1 MRYILAAL
9 ISVCAFFAQAQQ
21 INPVPDYVFG
31 NRMSVGRTSVTDT
44 AAYFSVGPRYGAIR
58 GMMPPMVVDTA
69 SVSGNKRNGLLIF
82 SVQKNKFLYWDS
94 VRVQWSDMAG
104 SSGSYIVAGD
114 TASMLLP
121 YLRKADT
128 TAMLAPYLKESDT
141 VFLSNRVNLKV
152 NIADTATMLAPYLKE
167 SDTVFLSNRVNLKV
181 NISDT
186 SSMLNNY
193 VRHAGY
199 GLTKSGQAFLVD
211 TAAMA
216 TRARVQKGIDSVATL
231 AVGGVTSVATG
242 YGLSGGTI
250 TSTGTISADT
260 ALIASRLRVGKVV
273 DSLSSVK
280 QNVLTNPV
288 TGTGTTN
295 YVAKFTGTSAVGN
308 SQIFDNGTRVGIGIA
323 SPGFKLHAVGTSEGY
338 LVSEATNKG
347 GGAGIIAFSRNT
359 DSTRQ
364 AGAVYFVPSTTTPYI
379 SLSGDGSQVHLAVT
393 GAGDVGIGNVAPA
406 YKLDVTG
413 TLRNTTGAAFATSSG
428 NVLIGTTTD
437 AGYKTDI
444 AGTLRSTLGANFAT
458 TSGNV
463 GIGTASPSQKL
474 DVAGITRVNG
484 GTIYAQ
490 ASGTESSGYQLNAI
504 TLGYDAINAV
514 GWITAGGAAARTNLV
529 LQEGSGGELL
539 IGTKTDA
546 GDYKL
551 QVAGS
556 IYNTTG
562 AVLAASS
569 GNVGVGLVPSTT
581 NLGRALEII
590 NPGVQLFS
598 YATDNIYLNAN
609 SYYSSAWK
617 YGSTAAASQY
627 LQFSGRH
634 IWNQAASGT
643 AGTNITFTTPMEI
656 NVGGELL
663 VGSGAS
669 DAGDY
674 KLQVNGNERIAG
686 KLDVITTTEYGVNLG
701 RSGTSATAF
710 QAYNSTAAMAVGIE
724 SSAGGGLF
732 TGTSAYAAVFGNANN
747 YPTQFVTNNTL
758 RATISAAGELLVGTT
773 SDQGDYNI
781 QTNNAIYAAGN
792 AAGVGV
798 LVGSDKSI
806 ETTGVNLNINAN
818 QGGAGTSTIS
828 MKLTSATPAFTFTSD
843 AVMLFGTN
851 TYSTMTNGLTMKNGT
866 APTGS
871 ATDQFHMYSADI
883 TAGNAA
889 AHFRTENNAVIKL
902 YQETTGVAAAAF
914 TANSGTA
921 VNDASTFDGYTLK
934 QVVKAL
940 RNLGILQ

>member
-1 MRYILAAL
+1 MRYILASL

-69 SVSGNKRNGLLIF
+69 LVSGNKRNGLLIF
-82 SVQKNKFLYWDS
+82 SVQKNKFVYWDS
-94 VRVQWSDMAG
+94 VGSKWAEMAG
-104 SSGSYIVAGD
+104 TGGTAINSGD
-114 TASMLLP
+114 TAAMLLP

-141 VFLSNRVNLKV
+141 VWLSNRVNLKV
-152 NIADTATMLAPYLKE
+152 NISDTATMLAPYLKE
-167 SDTVFLSNRVNLKV
+167 SDTAFLSNRINLKV

-186 SSMLNNY
+186 SSMLTNY

-199 GLTKSGQAFLVD
+199 GLTKSGQSFLVD

-216 TRARVQKGIDSVATL
+216 TRARVQKGIDSVASI
-231 AVGGVTSVATG
+231 AGSGFTG
-242 YGLSGGTI
+242 S
-250 TSTGTISADT
+250 
-260 ALIASRLRVGKVV
+260 
-273 DSLSSVK
+273 
-280 QNVLTNPV
+280 
-288 TGTGTTN
+288 GTTN
-295 YVAKFTGTSAVGN
+295 YVVKFTGTKALGN
-308 SQIFDNGTRVGIGIA
+308 SLIQDNGTNLSVGV
-323 SPGFKLHAVGTSEGY
+323 SPTAGYRFYVRSE
-338 LVSEATNKG
+338 T
-347 GGAGIIAFSRNT
+347 
-359 DSTRQ
+359 
-364 AGAVYFVPSTTTPYI
+364 
-379 SLSGDGSQVHLAVT
+379 
-393 GAGDVGIGNVAPA
+393 
-406 YKLDVTG
+406 
-413 TLRNTTGAAFATSSG
+413 ATSSPFYSDNGTNTGFLIKYESEPITNIG
-428 NVLIGTTTD
+428 NDFNRPLGFLTNNAERARIHANGNIGIGTTTD

-444 AGTLRSTLGANFAT
+444 AGTLRTTLGANFAT

-463 GIGTASPSQKL
+463 GIGTASPNTIL
-474 DVAGITRVNG
+474 TVAKSET
-484 GTIYAQ
+484 
-490 ASGTESSGYQLNAI
+490 LNAF
-504 TLGYDAINAV
+504 TDYLQLSDN
-514 GWITAGGAAARTNLV
+514 TNGLRFSNYFDV
-529 LQEGSGGELL
+529 SGIRWDLRRGTTTMMAFNPNNEVL
-539 IGTKTDA
+539 IGTTSDA
-546 GDYKL
+546 GAYAL

-569 GNVGVGLVPSTT
+569 GNVGVGTTTPQQKFVVSNAGAEGFEFIPGQSSNVNQLLSYNRSTSVYSTLVTRASIYNIQIGTDNAMYIDASRNVGIGTVSPAEKLHINSGALRINGVDGTFSGIYYYTSTS
-581 NLGRALEII
+581 NAAGRNWGTFASSQTFGDFDIRQSNAKDGNPLTSGTSMLYI
-590 NPGVQLFS
+590 NP
-598 YATDNIYLNAN
+598 
-609 SYYSSAWK
+609 
-617 YGSTAAASQY
+617 
-627 LQFSGRH
+627 SG
-634 IWNQAASGT
+634 
-643 AGTNITFTTPMEI
+643 EI
-656 NVGGELL
+656 LL
-663 VGSGAS
+663 AGAS

-686 KLDVITTTEYGVNLG
+686 KLDVITTTEYAVNVG
-701 RSGTSATAF
+701 RTGTSATGF

-747 YPTQFVTNNTL
+747 YPTQFITNNTL

-818 QGGAGTSTIS
+818 QGGAGLSTIS
-828 MKLTSATPAFTFTSD
+828 MKLTSATPAFTFSSD
-843 AVMLFGTN
+843 AVLMFGTN

-889 AHFRTENNAVIKL
+889 PHFRTENNAVIKL
-902 YQETTGVAAAAF
+902 YQETTGVAAASF

>member
-1 MRYILAAL
+1 
-9 ISVCAFFAQAQQ
+9 
-21 INPVPDYVFG
+21 
-31 NRMSVGRTSVTDT
+31 
-44 AAYFSVGPRYGAIR
+44 
-58 GMMPPMVVDTA
+58 
-69 SVSGNKRNGLLIF
+69 
-82 SVQKNKFLYWDS
+82 
-94 VRVQWSDMAG
+94 MAG

-167 SDTVFLSNRVNLKV
+167 SDTVFLSNRINLKV

-186 SSMLNNY
+186 SSMLTNY

-199 GLTKSGQAFLVD
+199 GLTKSGQAFSVD

-216 TRARVQKGIDSVATL
+216 TRARVQKGIDSVA
-231 AVGGVTSVATG
+231 VAGLTG
-242 YGLSGGTI
+242 S
-250 TSTGTISADT
+250 
-260 ALIASRLRVGKVV
+260 
-273 DSLSSVK
+273 
-280 QNVLTNPV
+280 
-288 TGTGTTN
+288 GTTN
-295 YVAKFTGTSAVGN
+295 YVAKFTGSSALGN
-308 SQIFDNGTRVGIGIA
+308 SQIIDNGTAIGIDMTPPTWSA
-323 SPGFKLHAVGTSEGY
+323 LEGLHIDETSFLAGHKTSEASWVGSNAY
-338 LVSEATNKG
+338 FAS
-347 GGAGIIAFSRNT
+347 GAWTRIIDGSSSMIEFGSGIISMQNASSSTANSNITFTDRFRIFSN
-359 DSTRQ
+359 
-364 AGAVYFVPSTTTPYI
+364 GN
-379 SLSGDGSQVHLAVT
+379 
-393 GAGDVGIGNVAPA
+393 IG
-406 YKLDVTG
+406 
-413 TLRNTTGAAFATSSG
+413 
-428 NVLIGTTTD
+428 IGTTTD
-437 AGYKTDI
+437 AGYKLDVNGDVRFSGTLYTRPGTNTGIVMANTSAIRNTGTQYFDYGTGGTGDFYFRGGSGFANVLTLTNAGSVGIGNASPSYTTDI

-463 GIGTASPSQKL
+463 GIGTASPSEKL
-474 DVAGITRVNG
+474 HISRSDAGDIAMLASNSVSSNYFITRASGNAEILTTSGAIQFSTNG
-484 GTIYAQ
+484 GEDMRIST
-490 ASGTESSGYQLNAI
+490 S
-504 TLGYDAINAV
+504 
-514 GWITAGGAAARTNLV
+514 
-529 LQEGSGGELL
+529 GELL
-539 IGTKTDA
+539 I
-546 GDYKL
+546 
-551 QVAGS
+551 
-556 IYNTTG
+556 NTT
-562 AVLAASS
+562 
-569 GNVGVGLVPSTT
+569 T
-581 NLGRALEII
+581 
-590 NPGVQLFS
+590 
-598 YATDNIYLNAN
+598 
-609 SYYSSAWK
+609 
-617 YGSTAAASQY
+617 
-627 LQFSGRH
+627 
-634 IWNQAASGT
+634 
-643 AGTNITFTTPMEI
+643 
-656 NVGGELL
+656 
-663 VGSGAS
+663 

-724 SSAGGGLF
+724 SSTGGGLF

-747 YPTQFVTNNTL
+747 YPAQFVTNNTL

-806 ETTGVNLNINAN
+806 ETTGVNLNLNAN

>member
-1 MRYILAAL
+1 MRYLLAAL
-9 ISVCAFFAQAQQ
+9 LSVCAIIAQAQQ

-44 AAYFSVGPRYGAIR
+44 AAYFSIGPRFGAIR
-58 GMMPPMVVDTA
+58 GFMPPMVVDTA
-69 SVSGNKRNGLLIF
+69 SVTGTKRNGLLIF

-128 TAMLAPYLKESDT
+128 TAMLSPYLKESDT

-167 SDTVFLSNRVNLKV
+167 SDTAFLSNRINLKV

-186 SSMLNNY
+186 SSMLTNY

-260 ALIASRLRVGKVV
+260 ALLASRLRVGKVV

-295 YVAKFTGTSAVGN
+295 YVPKFTGTSAVGN
-308 SQIFDNGTRVGIGIA
+308 SIITESGTSIGINIA
-323 SPGFKLHAVGTSEGY
+323 SPTTYSGYGVVHAQGTDGGVLRLTSPSASVTWEMAASSSETYNKNVLNLPMWFGTNNINRLHIHANG
-338 LVSEATNKG
+338 N
-347 GGAGIIAFSRNT
+347 I
-359 DSTRQ
+359 
-364 AGAVYFVPSTTTPYI
+364 
-379 SLSGDGSQVHLAVT
+379 
-393 GAGDVGIGNVAPA
+393 GIGTA
-406 YKLDVTG
+406 
-413 TLRNTTGAAFATSSG
+413 
-428 NVLIGTTTD
+428 TD

-463 GIGTASPSQKL
+463 GVGTTSPQFKTHIKQ
-474 DVAGITRVNG
+474 DKNVNG
-484 GTIYAQ
+484 LVIEMANRNAADDYAQ
-490 ASGTESSGYQLNAI
+490 IGFSFDPFPTTITSAIRSVFENPFGSFNASLAFFTYSGSLAERGRFNP
-504 TLGYDAINAV
+504 
-514 GWITAGGAAARTNLV
+514 
-529 LQEGSGGELL
+529 SGELL
-539 IGTKTDA
+539 LNTTTDA

-569 GNVGVGLVPSTT
+569 GNVGIGTASPQAKLHIESAAGDVTIRGFTPIIELLDKSNNAVHYFEGSDAGVTIYADFNNVASSST
-581 NLGRALEII
+581 ISFK
-590 NPGVQLFS
+590 V
-598 YATDNIYLNAN
+598 DNQ
-609 SYYSSAWK
+609 SSALIN
-617 YGSTAAASQY
+617 AS
-627 LQFSGRH
+627 
-634 IWNQAASGT
+634 N
-643 AGTNITFTTPMEI
+643 
-656 NVGGELL
+656 ELL
-663 VGSGAS
+663 VNTTS

-724 SSAGGGLF
+724 SSTGGGLF

-747 YPTQFVTNNTL
+747 YPTQFVTNNAV
-758 RATISAAGELLVGTT
+758 RATITASGNLLIGTAT
-773 SDQGDYNI
+773 DNGLGYKLQVNGG
-781 QTNNAIYAAGN
+781 IYANNTIQAK
-792 AAGVGV
+792 AAQVSIDSASN
-798 LVGSDKSI
+798 LAALYISQHSITGSSSQPMMQSDVTLN
-806 ETTGVNLNINAN
+806 TTGDVNLVNYAI
-818 QGGAGTSTIS
+818 
-828 MKLTSATPAFTFTSD
+828 
-843 AVMLFGTN
+843 TN
-851 TYSTMTNGLTMKNGT
+851 TASGANTNWLRFSDGSNIFRVTKAAEVVT
-866 APTGS
+866 AAPTGGS
-871 ATDQFHMYSADI
+871 IRKWKLGEAATVSP
-883 TAGNAA
+883 TSPN
-889 AHFRTENNAVIKL
+889 RTIRVEIDGTVYYLHAK
-902 YQETTGVAAAAF
+902 TT
-914 TANSGTA
+914 
-921 VNDASTFDGYTLK
+921 ND
-934 QVVKAL
+934 
-940 RNLGILQ
+940 

>member
-9 ISVCAFFAQAQQ
+9 LSVCAFFAQAQQ

-128 TAMLAPYLKESDT
+128 T
-141 VFLSNRVNLKV
+141 
-152 NIADTATMLAPYLKE
+152 TMLAPYLKE

-186 SSMLNNY
+186 ATMLAPYLKESDTAFLSNRINLKVNISDTSSMLTNY

-216 TRARVQKGIDSVATL
+216 TRARVQKGIDSVASIGL
-231 AVGGVTSVATG
+231 TG
-242 YGLSGGTI
+242 S
-250 TSTGTISADT
+250 
-260 ALIASRLRVGKVV
+260 
-273 DSLSSVK
+273 
-280 QNVLTNPV
+280 
-288 TGTGTTN
+288 GTTN
-295 YVAKFTGTSAVGN
+295 YVAKFTGTKALGN
-308 SQIFDNGTRVGIGIA
+308 SVIYDDGTNVG
-323 SPGFKLHAVGTSEGY
+323 VGTTSPTVKIDVLGVGRY
-338 LVSEATNKG
+338 GSTAYTNLILDG
-347 GGAGIIAFSRNT
+347 TNT
-359 DSTRQ
+359 SDWGNNMGFRSQ
-364 AGAVYFVPSTTTPYI
+364 GVNFGFI
-379 SLSGDGSQVHLAVT
+379 GSLGSLL
-393 GAGDVGIGNVAPA
+393 G
-406 YKLDVTG
+406 
-413 TLRNTTGAAFATSSG
+413 NTTKDLTFYATSGNGLRFFTNGSTNERAQITSG
-428 NVLIGTTTD
+428 GNFLVGTTTD
-437 AGYKTDI
+437 AGYKADI

-458 TSGNV
+458 TSGSV
-463 GIGTASPSQKL
+463 GIGTASPNFKL
-474 DVAGITRVNG
+474 D
-484 GTIYAQ
+484 
-490 ASGTESSGYQLNAI
+490 
-504 TLGYDAINAV
+504 
-514 GWITAGGAAARTNLV
+514 ITAGGISSSHEGINIRDAAADRIRVGYINTSAPVAGLV
-529 LQEGSGGELL
+529 AAQVLAGNVESNGGLML
-539 IGTKTDA
+539 ATRGNVQAGMSFFTSPDA
-546 GDYKL
+546 GVTGLVERMRISGAGEVLVNTTSDAGAYAL

-569 GNVGVGLVPSTT
+569 GSVGIGTASPTGKV
-581 NLGRALEII
+581 EIR
-590 NPGVQLFS
+590 V
-598 YATDNIYLNAN
+598 AN
-609 SYYSSAWK
+609 SGTFQTGLNISNAVN
-617 YGSTAAASQY
+617 ASFEFKLKTDISDIY
-627 LQFSGRH
+627 AG
-634 IWNQAASGT
+634 GT
-643 AGTNITFTTPMEI
+643 GNITFSNGASIERMRITTD
-656 NVGGELL
+656 GELL
-663 VGSGAS
+663 INTTT

-701 RSGTSATAF
+701 RSGTSATGF

-828 MKLTSATPAFTFTSD
+828 MKLTSATPAFTFSSD

>member
-1 MRYILAAL
+1 
-9 ISVCAFFAQAQQ
+9 
-21 INPVPDYVFG
+21 
-31 NRMSVGRTSVTDT
+31 
-44 AAYFSVGPRYGAIR
+44 
-58 GMMPPMVVDTA
+58 
-69 SVSGNKRNGLLIF
+69 
-82 SVQKNKFLYWDS
+82 
-94 VRVQWSDMAG
+94 
-104 SSGSYIVAGD
+104 
-114 TASMLLP
+114 
-121 YLRKADT
+121 
-128 TAMLAPYLKESDT
+128 
-141 VFLSNRVNLKV
+141 
-152 NIADTATMLAPYLKE
+152 
-167 SDTVFLSNRVNLKV
+167 
-181 NISDT
+181 
-186 SSMLNNY
+186 
-193 VRHAGY
+193 
-199 GLTKSGQAFLVD
+199 
-211 TAAMA
+211 
-216 TRARVQKGIDSVATL
+216 VQKGIDSVA
-231 AVGGVTSVATG
+231 VAGLTG
-242 YGLSGGTI
+242 S
-250 TSTGTISADT
+250 
-260 ALIASRLRVGKVV
+260 
-273 DSLSSVK
+273 
-280 QNVLTNPV
+280 
-288 TGTGTTN
+288 GTTN
-295 YVAKFTGTSAVGN
+295 YVAKFTGTKALGN
-308 SQIFDNGTRVGIGIA
+308 SQIIDNGTAIGIDMTPPTWSA
-323 SPGFKLHAVGTSEGY
+323 LEGLHIDETSFLAGHKTSEASWVGSNAY
-338 LVSEATNKG
+338 FAS
-347 GGAGIIAFSRNT
+347 GAWKRIIDGSSSMIEFGSGIISMQNASSSTANSNITFTDRFRIFSN
-359 DSTRQ
+359 
-364 AGAVYFVPSTTTPYI
+364 GN
-379 SLSGDGSQVHLAVT
+379 
-393 GAGDVGIGNVAPA
+393 IG
-406 YKLDVTG
+406 
-413 TLRNTTGAAFATSSG
+413 
-428 NVLIGTTTD
+428 IGTTTD

-463 GIGTASPSQKL
+463 GIGTASPDTKL
-474 DVAGITRVNG
+474 DVRGEISVAYNSTYGLRFYNDARSNWSSIGNDVTG
-484 GTIYAQ
+484 SAQ
-490 ASGTESSGYQLNAI
+490 AVLVFKTGFGE
-504 TLGYDAINAV
+504 V
-514 GWITAGGAAARTNLV
+514 ARMTHA
-529 LQEGSGGELL
+529 GELL
-539 IGTKTDA
+539 LNTSIDA
-546 GDYKL
+546 GAYAL

-569 GNVGVGLVPSTT
+569 GNVGIGLVPSTT

-724 SSAGGGLF
+724 SSTGGGLF

-806 ETTGVNLNINAN
+806 ETTGVNLNLNAN

-828 MKLTSATPAFTFTSD
+828 MKLTSATPAFTFSSD